1 MKDLTKREHAAI
13 KIMAGFAAN
22 PSLIAKPDYLA
33 NLAYDWADATLS
45 PIKNKPKKCTES
57 LINMV
62 LDFCGVPENNQDIK
76 QSEMNGMYEA
86 ALMAAKEVGL
96 LPPKQE
102 PTQ

>member
-1 MKDLTKREHAAI
+1 MKGLTKREHAAI

-33 NLAYDWADATLS
+33 NLSYDWADAVLS
-45 PIKNKPKKCTES
+45 PIKNKPKNCTEN

-62 LDFCGVPENNQDIK
+62 LDFCGVPEINQEIR
-76 QSEMNGMYEA
+76 QSEMDTMYEA

-96 LPPKQE
+96 LASSQE

>member
-1 MKDLTKREHAAI
+1 MKDLSKREHAAI

-33 NLAYDWADATLS
+33 NLSYDWADAVLC

-62 LDFCGVPENNQDIK
+62 LDFCGVPENNQEIK
-76 QSEMNGMYEA
+76 QLEMDNMYEA
-86 ALMAAKEVGL
+86 ALLAAKEVGL
-96 LPPKQE
+96 LSPEQE